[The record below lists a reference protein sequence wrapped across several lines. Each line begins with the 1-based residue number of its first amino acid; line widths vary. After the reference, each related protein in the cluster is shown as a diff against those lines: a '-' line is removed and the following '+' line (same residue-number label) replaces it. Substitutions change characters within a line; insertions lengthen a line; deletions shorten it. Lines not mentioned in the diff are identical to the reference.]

1 MALTEGHQPI
11 DRTEPPEGPATPE
24 PRSRTRG
31 LSFSFVSGLLAIG
44 VALGFAAGV
53 FAFGSSWGVSK
64 SQPLYDEE
72 LVTSLVER
80 ASPAVVE
87 IALVPE
93 RRRSLFSRPFG
104 GELTGSGFL
113 VDSDGHIVTNQ
124 HVVAAVGEIT
134 VTFHDGRKVPATR
147 LGTSAADDLAL
158 IKVEPKHIEGI
169 APLPLADSDS
179 VITGEM
185 AIAIGS
191 PFREFN
197 SVTVGV
203 VSGIDR
209 SRATNE
215 LLRPIPG
222 LVQTD
227 AALNPGNSGGPLLNA
242 DGEVIGVNSA
252 VEINSSVQIGVGY
265 AIPANTVRSLLN
277 DLKTPR
283 EFKRPYLGVSGIPV
297 TKEISEELRLTAEQG
312 IYVSRVARDSPAE
325 TANLKADSFGVG
337 DRKGDVIVAVNG
349 ESVGSVTQMVG
360 LFNEMRPGDQVWLTI
375 ERNNKNVDVSVTL
388 APWPDT

>member
-1 MALTEGHQPI
+1 MALTEGHRQLEGAEHPRGSAI
-11 DRTEPPEGPATPE
+11 PEIRARPSGP
-24 PRSRTRG
+24 
-31 LSFSFVSGLLAIG
+31 SFWFVFGLLAIG
-44 VALGFAAGV
+44 IALGFAAGV
-53 FAFGSSWGVSK
+53 FAFGSSWGP
-64 SQPLYDEE
+64 SQGRPLYDEG

-93 RRRSLFSRPFG
+93 RRSLFSRPFV
-104 GELTGSGFL
+104 GEVTGSGFL

-124 HVVAAVGEIT
+124 HVVDVAGEIT
-134 VTFHDGRKVPATR
+134 VIFHDGRKVSAAR
-147 LGTSAADDLAL
+147 LGASAADDLAL
-158 IKVEPKHIEGI
+158 LKVDPEDVQSVE
-169 APLPLADSDS
+169 PLPLADSDS
-179 VITGEM
+179 VTAGEM

-209 SRATNE
+209 SRATSE

-242 DGEVIGVNSA
+242 NGEVIGVNSA
-252 VEINSSVQIGVGY
+252 VEVNSLVQTGVGY
-265 AIPANTVRSLLN
+265 AIPADTVKYLLD
-277 DLKTPR
+277 DLKAPR
-283 EFKRPYLGVSGIPV
+283 EFKRPYLGISGIPV
-297 TKEISEELRLTAEQG
+297 TREISDALGLTAQEG
-312 IYVSRVARDSPAE
+312 IYVSRVAHDSPAE
-325 TANLKADSFGVG
+325 AANLIADPFGIR

-349 ESVGSVTQMVG
+349 QAVRSVTEMVG
-360 LFNEMRPGDQVWLTI
+360 LFNEMRPGDRIWLTI
-375 ERNNKNVDVSVTL
+375 ERNNKSVDVNVTL